1 MQRLYRMGN
10 EFQSGLECMCFL
22 SAGFAHQA
30 RTERQRWP
38 VSKVET
44 RSTEGVGGVTL
55 KEQSD
60 YNQPTVLLISL
71 FFSFLCHL
79 ELTQPVFSVPV
90 PSTHKHRLS
99 MNQINH

>member
-71 FFSFLCHL
+71 FFSFFMSSR
-79 ELTQPVFSVPV
+79 T
-90 PSTHKHRLS
+90 
-99 MNQINH
+99 